1 MHILLEIR
9 YLISNYTL
17 YKNPGFWLVNSRCIF
32 RVNSYLGFIS
42 FIFTAAGVFAW
53 GFNCFTLACIKPPN
67 AFGICLLYLYTQSNV
82 INQIWN
88 PEVFQS
94 KGFNLFPSAVVFA
107 KTYFTFLPSRAANR
121 QIHSENFNDCL
132 TKTNQ
137 NTTTVPAEGNSS
149 KRPIVFNNCQVT
161 NNEKKNNPGNDKQ
174 KVLFI

>member
-32 RVNSYLGFIS
+32 RVNSYLGLIS

-161 NNEKKNNPGNDKQ
+161 NNKKKKNIPEND
-174 KVLFI
+174 